1 MGSDG
6 QAGNGDLVM
15 FVFSVELISR
25 CMKGEFEREKSRN
38 KGKQMAT
45 AFWEKSAIAIRMSV
59 SLNLKKN
66 PPLEIFSK

>member
-15 FVFSVELISR
+15 FVFSVELIGR
-25 CMKGEFEREKSRN
+25 CTKGEFEQVKSRN

-45 AFWEKSAIAIRMSV
+45 AFWEKSTIAIRMSI
-59 SLNLKKN
+59 SLN
-66 PPLEIFSK
+66 